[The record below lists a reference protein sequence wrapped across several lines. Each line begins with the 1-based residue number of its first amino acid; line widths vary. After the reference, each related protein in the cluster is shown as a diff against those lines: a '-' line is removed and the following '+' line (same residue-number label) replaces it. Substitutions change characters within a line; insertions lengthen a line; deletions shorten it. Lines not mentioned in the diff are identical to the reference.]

1 MLSTLRQRKFAP
13 AILALLAGIAVSG
26 AVWAGKVPD
35 ALRKAPPLLIT
46 EPSGTQT
53 QLSNFQGKVVVVE
66 FLFVRSPHCLQLAA
80 LLNRLN
86 AELGPRG
93 FQAVAVAF
101 GPYADAPVLT
111 RLVDS
116 LKLAYPVGYTTS
128 DQVDAYLGRTGHEI
142 LKIPQMVVLDR
153 RGVVRARTGSHG
165 DPRLESEVQLRAMVE
180 TLLAERGA
188 RASARH

>member
-1 MLSTLRQRKFAP
+1 MLSSLRQRKFAP
-13 AILALLAGIAVSG
+13 VTLALAAAIAASG
-26 AVWAGKVPD
+26 AVWGGRVPE

-46 EPSGTQT
+46 EPSGTET
-53 QLSNFQGKVVVVE
+53 QLSKFQGKVVVVE

-86 AELGPRG
+86 TELGPRG
-93 FQAVAVAF
+93 FQPVAVAF

-128 DQVDAYLGRTGHEI
+128 DKVDAYLGRTGHEM

-153 RGVVRARTGSHG
+153 SGAVRARTGTRG
-165 DPRLESEVQLRAMVE
+165 DPRLESEPQLRAMVQA
-180 TLLAERGA
+180 LLAERGA
-188 RASARH
+188 GAAARR